1 MLKIIFILILAN
13 KKVSQKKQ
21 IFLSFFFILKLT
33 NTILNILKI
42 DLLIF

>member
-1 MLKIIFILILAN
+1 MLAN

-21 IFLSFFFILKLT
+21 IFLSFYFISKLT
-33 NTILNILKI
+33 NTISNILKI